1 MSRLTLSRESRC
13 PPLLRLPRP
22 QARQPADQNLPP
34 DVVEPVFS
42 QEWVAELYAE
52 MFVEGS
58 AGPVASGQTEV
69 VREVTGNI
77 LKITWAYVQGL
88 AQDHINALSKSFGN
102 FDRVV
107 ALGWLLGDAV
117 GLPLMERKQ
126 AHTIGLKAKYEA
138 GKIKS
143 KEASIPREAKKAAGR
158 LGATDPKRQQ
168 LLSEADKQVEELL
181 CTPVELPF
189 PEAAQPSAPRPS
201 GSRKRA
207 REPEVSA
214 TDVIAEAEADVHR
227 AAGGEDGE
235 AGSGP
240 VAKERAEK
248 DEEAKAKVAVR
259 MTVKLEELGE
269 AARATTIQ
277 KQVKQRKQ
285 MQQWLK
291 LHTTAERRWNQAV
304 LASKDAE
311 IAWLEAQLANRDAQA
326 VLSELLVLLD
336 AALAH
341 M

>member
-1 MSRLTLSRESRC
+1 MSRLTLSQESRC

-34 DVVEPVFS
+34 DVAEPVFS

-52 MFVEGS
+52 MFVEGA
-58 AGPVASGQTEV
+58 AGPVASGQTDV

-77 LKITWAYVQGL
+77 LKLTWAYVQGL

-214 TDVIAEAEADVHR
+214 TDVIAEAEADVLQAEKTVKW
-227 AAGGEDGE
+227 AA
-235 AGSGP
+235 
-240 VAKERAEK
+240 VAKERAAK

-277 KQVKQRKQ
+277 KQVKQWKHN
-285 MQQWLK
+285 QQWLK
-291 LHTTAERRWNQAV
+291 LHTTTERRWNQAV

-311 IAWLEAQLANRDAQA
+311 IAWLEAQLAERDAQA
-326 VLSELLVLLD
+326 ILSELLLD
-336 AALAH
+336 TALAH